1 MLRARPFVLGL
12 IFALMFPVWADA
24 SSPYFSLST
33 DRTFQPGDKVTVHL
47 YTRDVQ
53 ALEFRLYKVNDPVA
67 FFEQLRDVHG
77 FGTGHYGPK
86 EEIEEKTALEK
97 YHDWKRHWWI
107 QIRDFFRGQFSTRS
121 RAQIRAEQG
130 EKQKSHAGSATMFAQ
145 VPLLNSKPLV
155 ARWKQEVPNRFF
167 SERQDVPVG
176 QLEKGA
182 YVVEATDGTMHPEG
196 ALRAYTVL
204 IVSDLAVVTKTAPGQ
219 LLAYSVDRR

>member
-1 MLRARPFVLGL
+1 MA
-12 IFALMFPVWADA
+12 ADHA
-24 SSPYFSLST
+24 PYFSLST
-33 DRTFQPGDKVTVHL
+33 DKTFMPGDKVTVHL

-53 ALEFRLYKVNDPVA
+53 ALEFRLYKVNDPVV

-121 RAQIRAEQG
+121 RAQIREEQG
-130 EKQKSHAGSATMFAQ
+130 EKQKSHVGSATMFAQ
-145 VPLLNSKPLV
+145 VPLLNSKQLV
-155 ARWKQEVPNRFF
+155 ARWRQEVPNRFF

-176 QLEKGA
+176 QLEKGENGKLWMTRVSLRPR
-182 YVVEATDGTMHPEG
+182 VVF
-196 ALRAYTVL
+196 
-204 IVSDLAVVTKTAPGQ
+204 APGTAVERAT
-219 LLAYSVDRR
+219 LDDIHHKSHEECFIANSVKTDVAVEPQW